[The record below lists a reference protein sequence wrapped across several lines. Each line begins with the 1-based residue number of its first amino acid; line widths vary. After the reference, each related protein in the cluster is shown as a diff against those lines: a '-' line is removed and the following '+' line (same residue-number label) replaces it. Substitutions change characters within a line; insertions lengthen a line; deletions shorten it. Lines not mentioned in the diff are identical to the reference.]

1 MTISLEEHLPLVV
14 RGFAAGRVIP
24 FLGAGANLCGRPA
37 GARWQ
42 PGQFLPS
49 GRELAL
55 HLAENFGYVSEDKND
70 LVRVSQYVSVMSG
83 MGPLYEE
90 LHGLFNTDYP
100 PTSIHRT
107 FARLPALLHAKGYPK
122 GHPERSVPGYQLLV
136 VTTNYDD
143 LMERAFREAGQPFD
157 LLSYE
162 AEGDGRGKFWH
173 LPPDGAV
180 RLVEKPNEYATCP
193 WRPGPVIVKIHG
205 AVDRAASELDEA
217 RDSFV
222 ITEDQYIDYLTRTDI
237 ASLLPVRV
245 VAELKLQPL
254 PVPGVWPAAIGTS
267 GSSCTGSGGSS
278 GSAARRGRFS
288 STGATLE
295 ESCGGRGEWR
305 SWTMPLERYSA
316 ALEAAAR
323 GATGRPHGAM
333 PRR

>member
-122 GHPERSVPGYQLLV
+122 GHPERSVPGYELLI

-143 LMERAFREAGQPFD
+143 LLEQAFRDAGEPFD
-157 LLSYE
+157 LLSYGRR
-162 AEGDGRGKFWH
+162 ATSRGKFWH
-173 LPPDGAV
+173 LTPDGTV
-180 RLVEKPNEYATCP
+180 RLIEKPNKYYDVSLET
-193 WRPGPVIVKIHG
+193 RPVIVKIHG
-205 AVDRAASELDEA
+205 AVDRPPPSWTKP
-217 RDSFV
+217 RDSYV
-222 ITEDQYIDYLTRTDI
+222 ITEDHYIDYLTRTDI
-237 ASLLPVRV
+237 ASLLPIRV
-245 VAELKLQPL
+245 VAELAQPF
-254 PVPGVWPAAIGTS
+254 PVPGVQPAAIGT
-267 GSSCTGSGGSS
+267 C
-278 GSAARRGRFS
+278 A
-288 STGATLE
+288 
-295 ESCGGRGEWR
+295 
-305 SWTMPLERYSA
+305 
-316 ALEAAAR
+316 
-323 GATGRPHGAM
+323 
-333 PRR
+333 